1 VMEAALAVT
10 AENKVVKIYPVE
22 DTTWATI
29 ELFCSP
35 PETFKPVLNRCLRV
49 LCDSVNKFRAKMQEP
64 PKPGDNFVFHLPKYK
79 VGGN

>member
-1 VMEAALAVT
+1 VMEAALTVT
-10 AENKVVKIYPVE
+10 AENKVVKIYPVR

-49 LCDSVNKFRAKMQEP
+49 LRGSVNKFRAKMQEP
-64 PKPGDNFVFHLPKYK
+64 PKPADDFVFHLPKYNA
-79 VGGN
+79 GRN